1 MTSVFLLALIMLGQ
15 DRPPA
20 PQPEPRPL
28 PDAFQPDPTWKP
40 LGTDLWF
47 DPAERRLV
55 MRARVALREGALEH
69 LLCLKNTK
77 EHEAV
82 LATRAVPKLIHA
94 GLLLTG
100 AEPGHPVRFRPEF
113 QPPEGPPI
121 AIEVEW
127 EENGKTRR
135 LPARE
140 LVKDEHT
147 GHVLDKDWVFVGSET
162 IVDPDT
168 KKTYYAADDGDLI
181 TVANFPSAIL
191 DVPFASTSNDAER
204 NFVANTPKI
213 PPRGTMV
220 VMYLKP
226 AARIPQPR

>member
-1 MTSVFLLALIMLGQ
+1 MSSALLVALALLGQ
-15 DRPPA
+15 EQAPSAPPDS
-20 PQPEPRPL
+20 PPL
-28 PDAFQPDPTWKP
+28 PDAFRPDPTWKP

-47 DPAERRLV
+47 DPTQKRLI

-69 LLCLKNTK
+69 LLCFKNTK

-82 LATRAVPKLIHA
+82 LATRAAPKLIHA

-100 AEPGHPVRFRPEF
+100 VEPGHPVRFRPEF

-121 AIEVEW
+121 AIDVEW
-127 EENGKTRR
+127 EENGKTKRV
-135 LPARE
+135 PARD

-147 GHVLDKDWVFVGSET
+147 GRVLEKDWVFVGSET
-162 IVDPDT
+162 VVDPET
-168 KKTYYAADDGDLI
+168 KKTYYTADDGDLI

-191 DVPFASTSNDAER
+191 DVPFASTSNDTER

-220 VMYLKP
+220 TMYLKP
-226 AARIPQPR
+226 AARAPERR